1 MKRYW
6 LLAVIAAGLWA
17 SLASPATGSTF
28 LSLGA
33 AADYTV
39 LGIGGDVSI
48 QSDMALYQSDTVI
61 NGNVGQGPRMNLDH
75 GIDAT
80 VNGRWDYDL
89 TDSNPAASGYTG
101 NVSGGFH
108 QIDMN
113 PAVNAARSASN
124 AAAAFA
130 PTQMF
135 SSLQNGQVIVGTA
148 GLNVIRIT
156 GNSTIKTSLTISGT
170 SSSTFIFQFVSNAAP
185 GKSVLTLSGMT
196 MNLLGGVQPDNIYWN
211 FNGKGGD
218 VNINSM
224 ASNQIVYGNF
234 LAPDR
239 NIYVDHGNILGR
251 VIGGGRGSTL
261 NIHGASKI
269 TGPPPASP

>member
-17 SLASPATGSTF
+17 GVPSPANGSY
-28 LSLGA
+28 LNLGDA
-33 AADYTV
+33 TQYTV

-48 QSDMALYQSDTVI
+48 QSDMQLYQSDTVI
-61 NGNVGQGPRMNLDH
+61 NGNVGQGPRMNLTH

-80 VNGRWDYDL
+80 VNGYWDYDL

-108 QIDMN
+108 QKDMSS
-113 PAVNAARSASN
+113 AVADARAAT
-124 AAAAFA
+124 AFA
-130 PTQMF
+130 DGLAATQMF
-135 SSLQNGQVIVGTA
+135 SSLQNGQIIMGTS

-156 GNSTIKTSLTISGT
+156 GDSTIKTSLTLQGDP
-170 SSSTFIFQFVSNAAP
+170 SSIFIFQFRSKTAP
-185 GKSVLTLSGMT
+185 GKAVLTLSGMT
-196 MNLLGGVQPDNIYWN
+196 MNLWGGVQPDNIYWV

-218 VNINSM
+218 VKINSM
-224 ASNQIVYGNF
+224 ASNQTVYGNF

-239 NIYVDHGNILGR
+239 NVYVDHGNVVGR
-251 VIGGGRGSTL
+251 LIGGGKGSTL
-261 NIHGASKI
+261 SIHSASKI
-269 TGPPPASP
+269 THASP